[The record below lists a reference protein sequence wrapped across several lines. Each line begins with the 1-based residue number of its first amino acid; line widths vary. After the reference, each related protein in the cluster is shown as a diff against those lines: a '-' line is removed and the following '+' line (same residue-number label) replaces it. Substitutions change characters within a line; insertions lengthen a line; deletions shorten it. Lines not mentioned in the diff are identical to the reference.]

1 MGRCRDAVRVKRWVA
16 ACAMALAASV
26 LAMPSVGNSGEPVFT
41 MHLVSE
47 PDSLD
52 PAKTSSVQADQVM
65 WLLYDRLTQLSA
77 DGSRMEPALAE
88 RWERSADGLTYT
100 FALRKDAVFH
110 DGSPV
115 DAQAVKVSYER
126 QYLSASPHY
135 SAAPPNAYERV
146 LSGLVKGIRILDSH
160 TVAIALQYPQPHQ
173 FALVSIVSP
182 QALAQSRGH
191 LGRAPVGTG
200 PFRLERWEGDR
211 IVLSAFPASW
221 RGRSRVGGATFVVVP
236 DSQAAVERLEA
247 GEFDLVSSV
256 APQFL
261 ERLAANPAL
270 RLVKVGGLNV
280 RFLGIQ
286 MERPALRDRRV
297 REAIVRA
304 VDVGR
309 LVSHSG
315 RGALLAARGPLPPA
329 SLGYDPQLRQ
339 PGYDPQRARD
349 LVQEADPAEGLSLRV
364 LYNASLEYWSE
375 AVHAIRSDLRKAGI
389 QVEPVGVRDW
399 KAFHEERRKGAHDL
413 YLYGWSVSTPDPE
426 RFLFRLFHS
435 KSPDNFGRYAN
446 AAVDD
451 LLEQARQ
458 PMDESRRLLLY
469 REATRTILA
478 DIPALFLFHHTG
490 IAAHQARAAGL
501 ALNLYGWPQDK
512 LTAVEIR

>member
-1 MGRCRDAVRVKRWVA
+1 MGRWLGGIRRTHGLA
-16 ACAMALAASV
+16 ACALALAAAV
-26 LAMPSVGNSGEPVFT
+26 CGTPSVSASGGPVFT

-52 PAKTSSVQADQVM
+52 PAKTSRVQSDQVM

-88 RWERSADGLTYT
+88 RWEQSADGLTYT
-100 FALRKDAVFH
+100 FSLRRNVVFH

-115 DAQAVKVSYER
+115 DAQAVKISYER
-126 QYLSASPHY
+126 QYLSASPQY
-135 SAAPPNAYERV
+135 SATPPNAYERV
-146 LSGLVKGIRILDSH
+146 LSGLVKDIRVLDSH
-160 TVAIALQYPQPHQ
+160 TVAISLHYPQPQQ

-182 QALAQSRGH
+182 QALAKSGGH
-191 LGRAPVGTG
+191 LGRAPIGTG

-211 IVLSAFPASW
+211 ILLTAFPASW
-221 RGRSRVGGATFVVVP
+221 RGRPRVGGATFVIVP

-247 GEFDLVSSV
+247 GDFHLLSSV
-256 APQFL
+256 APQYF
-261 ERLAANPAL
+261 ERLAANPDL

-280 RFLGIQ
+280 RFLGMQ

-304 VDVGR
+304 VDVER

-339 PGYDPQRARD
+339 PAYDPQQARNLLQD
-349 LVQEADPAEGLSLRV
+349 ADATAGLSLRV

-375 AVHAIRSDLRKAGI
+375 AVHAIRSDLRKVGI
-389 QVEPVGVRDW
+389 QLEPVGVPDW
-399 KAFHEERRKGAHDL
+399 KAFHETRRQNAHDM

-435 KSPDNFGRYAN
+435 KSPDNFGRYGSG
-446 AAVDD
+446 AVDD

-458 PMDESRRLLLY
+458 PMDEARRLRLY
-469 REATRTILA
+469 REATRTILT

-490 IAAHQARAAGL
+490 FAVHRARAAGL
-501 ALNLYGWPQDK
+501 TLNLYGWPQDK

>member
-1 MGRCRDAVRVKRWVA
+1 MV
-16 ACAMALAASV
+16 LAAGV
-26 LAMPSVGNSGEPVFT
+26 LGTPSVGRSGEPVFT
-41 MHLVSE
+41 VPLVSE

-88 RWERSADGLTYT
+88 RWERGADGLTYT
-100 FALRKDAVFH
+100 FALRKNAVFH

-115 DAQAVKVSYER
+115 DAQAVKISYER
-126 QYLSASPHY
+126 QYLPSSPHY
-135 SAAPPNAYERV
+135 SAKPPNAYER
-146 LSGLVKGIRILDSH
+146 LLAGLVEEVRVLDPH
-160 TVAIALQYPQPHQ
+160 TVAIALRYPQPHQ

-182 QALAQSRGH
+182 QALANSGGH
-191 LGRAPVGTG
+191 LGRAPSGTG
-200 PFRLERWEGDR
+200 PFRLDRWEADR
-211 IVLSAFPASW
+211 IVLTAFPASW
-221 RGRSRVGGATFVVVP
+221 RGRPRVANATFVFVP
-236 DSQAAVERLEA
+236 DSQVAVERLEA
-247 GEFDLVSSV
+247 GALDLVSSV
-256 APQFL
+256 APQFF

-270 RLVKVGGLNV
+270 RLVKIGGLNV
-280 RFLGIQ
+280 RFLGMQ

-304 VDVGR
+304 VDVER

-349 LVQEADPAEGLSLRV
+349 LVREAGAADGPPLRL

-375 AVHAIRSDLRKAGI
+375 AVQAVRADLRKAGI
-389 QVEPVGVRDW
+389 QVEPVGARDW
-399 KAFHEERRKGAHDL
+399 KTFHEERRKAAHDL

-446 AAVDD
+446 PRVDD
-451 LLEQARQ
+451 LLDQARK
-458 PMDESRRLLLY
+458 PLDEAGRLLLY
-469 REATRTILA
+469 REAARTILA
-478 DIPALFLFHHTG
+478 DIPALFLFHHTAV
-490 IAAHQARAAGL
+490 AAHQARVSGL
-501 ALNLYGWPQDK
+501 TLNLYGWPQDK